1 MAHALHLAPVNYQNV
16 TRKHKQ
22 LSILVDILLFEKGNA
37 IKISFSICVDYLV
50 NVNLS
55 INIIKFPGIITD
67 SKPI

>member
-1 MAHALHLAPVNYQNV
+1 MVHVLHLAPVNYQNV

-37 IKISFSICVDYLV
+37 IKISFSICVYYLV